1 MTNLNATL
9 NADEIALDDLFAEI
23 DASLPEIVE
32 ASPAEPTEPAVEAL
46 DGLDDADLDALM
58 GEIEPAVEPAVEV
71 VEPTAEP
78 EPAPTTAETVL
89 ATVED
94 ELDGLFDES
103 DIDESLLSLDD
114 LVIEDVPAVA
124 PDPVK
129 KKSPK
134 KKAVATESKSVD
146 DEPKADDQ
154 PVEDAPAEDD
164 APKAEPKKKEP
175 ATPRTTYVNASKSK
189 VLLDR
194 LSGDTSELVL
204 EFDDVDLPPE
214 ELAKKQRAFLAV
226 LNNQPATTTNGQ
238 TVQKKVAEKVV
249 ILFTMFKQKKGWNEV
264 MYRTFKL
271 LLTDGYIQ
279 SGDKGNLVQELLKK
293 PYSIGTARA
302 QAGQMMQ
309 MLPLLKIATETS
321 KGRLEINEN
330 STILHRLRNDY
341 FADLQPKADAA

>member
-1 MTNLNATL
+1 MTNTNLDLNAQDSIDL
-9 NADEIALDDLFAEI
+9 NDLFAEI
-23 DASLPEIVE
+23 DGLPEIVE
-32 ASPAEPTEPAVEAL
+32 AEAPAVA
-46 DGLDDADLDALM
+46 AA
-58 GEIEPAVEPAVEV
+58 
-71 VEPTAEP
+71 PTAEP
-78 EPAPTTAETVL
+78 LDADEVDLEALLDDVEPASVEPESEPVATPAEMVL
-89 ATVED
+89 AATQD
-94 ELDGLFDES
+94 SDLDGLFDES
-103 DIDESLLSLDD
+103 DLDDALLSLDD
-114 LVIEDVPAVA
+114 VVLDATEEAPVVA
-124 PDPVK
+124 K
-129 KKSPK
+129 PK
-134 KKAVATESKSVD
+134 KASAKKADKIAPKLLDD
-146 DEPKADDQ
+146 DEPKADDL
-154 PVEDAPAEDD
+154 PAEDD
-164 APKAEPKKKEP
+164 APKAEPKKKKEP
-175 ATPRTTYVNASKSK
+175 TAPRTTYVNASKSK

-204 EFDDVDLPPE
+204 EMSDIDLSEE

-226 LNNQPATTTNGQ
+226 LNNQPATTTDGA

-249 ILFTMFKQKKGWNEV
+249 ILFTMFKQNKGWNEV

-321 KGRLEINEN
+321 KGRLEINED

-341 FADLQPKADAA
+341 FADLKSQDAE

>member
-1 MTNLNATL
+1 MTNANLDLNAQ
-9 NADEIALDDLFAEI
+9 DSIDLDDLFAEI
-23 DASLPEIVE
+23 DGLPEIVE
-32 ASPAEPTEPAVEAL
+32 AEAPTVAAPTAEPL
-46 DGLDDADLDALM
+46 DADDVDLDALLDD
-58 GEIEPAVEPAVEV
+58 IEPASVEPES
-71 VEPTAEP
+71 EPVATPAEM
-78 EPAPTTAETVL
+78 VL
-89 ATVED
+89 AATQD
-94 ELDGLFDES
+94 SDLDGLFDES
-103 DIDESLLSLDD
+103 DLDDALLSLDD
-114 LVIEDVPAVA
+114 VVLDAVEETPVVAESKKAPA
-124 PDPVK
+124 
-129 KKSPK
+129 KKSSA
-134 KKAVATESKSVD
+134 KKADKIAPKLLD
-146 DEPKADDQ
+146 DEPKADDL
-154 PVEDAPAEDD
+154 PAEDD
-164 APKAEPKKKEP
+164 APKAEPKKKKEP
-175 ATPRTTYVNASKSK
+175 TAPRTTYVNASKSK

-204 EFDDVDLPPE
+204 EMSDIDLSEE

-226 LNNQPATTTNGQ
+226 LNNQPATTTDGA

-249 ILFTMFKQKKGWNEV
+249 ILFTMFKQNKGWNEV

-321 KGRLEINEN
+321 KGRLEINED

-341 FADLQPKADAA
+341 FADLKSQDAE

>member
-32 ASPAEPTEPAVEAL
+32 ASPAEPTEPAIEAL

-71 VEPTAEP
+71 AEPTVEP

-114 LVIEDVPAVA
+114 LVIEDAPAVA
-124 PDPVK
+124 PEPVK

-134 KKAVATESKSVD
+134 KKAVATE
-146 DEPKADDQ
+146 PKADDQ
-154 PVEDAPAEDD
+154 PAEDG

-341 FADLQPKADAA
+341 FADLQPKSDAA